1 MRTGDPTLSELLAD
15 KPRVQSK
22 GEAAEGFSLLQRVA
36 HTADVADVPGG
47 HHSADKATHPD
58 ASQLP
63 GSASEAREILSSYR
77 HASAGGSSQAAAR
90 EASHVE
96 QVDLPQV
103 GTVVRSKASLL
114 RSPRRTSGR
123 VKAILSEQYGPA
135 VVIESIWGDE
145 VTVTAREYSCF
156 FEECSPRDVARQ
168 YWENT

>member
-15 KPRVQSK
+15 KPQVQAK

-36 HTADVADVPGG
+36 HTGDVTEVPGE
-47 HHSADKATHPD
+47 HKSADRATHPD
-58 ASQLP
+58 PSQLL

-77 HASAGGSSQAAAR
+77 RASAGGSSQSAAR
-90 EASHVE
+90 EASQLE

-123 VKAILSEQYGPA
+123 VKAILTEQYGPA